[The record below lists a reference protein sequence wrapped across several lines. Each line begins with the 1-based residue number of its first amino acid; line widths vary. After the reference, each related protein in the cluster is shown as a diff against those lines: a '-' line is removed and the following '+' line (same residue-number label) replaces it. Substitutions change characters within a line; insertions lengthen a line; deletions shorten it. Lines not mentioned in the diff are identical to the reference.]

1 MLEGTVAVVSRHT
14 TTGVTINEWEA
25 RLVGD
30 TKAWLLKL
38 APPDRRS
45 AVGAANGP
53 TYRHNDLDQRPDN
66 AAEWKR

>member
-1 MLEGTVAVVSRHT
+1 
-14 TTGVTINEWEA
+14 
-25 RLVGD
+25 VGD

-66 AAEWKR
+66 AAERKR